1 MHLQVQEAMGQP
13 QRLSKGFLPLCGILG
28 ETKGSNSISKELVQ
42 TPHVH
47 VQEEVCPT
55 KLTCSS
61 RLDVIK
67 GC

>member
-1 MHLQVQEAMGQP
+1 MHLQVQEAMEQP
-13 QRLSKGFLPLCGILG
+13 QRLPKGFLPLHGILG
-28 ETKGSNSISKELVQ
+28 KSKGSNSISKELIQ
-42 TPHVH
+42 IPRVH

-61 RLDVIK
+61 HLDVIN